1 MSGTTGT
8 IDLTRNP
15 DLAALVSDK
24 EPGDW
29 IELRVSI
36 KDKDA
41 QTLTYRIEECDDC
54 EQPESD
60 EEAAPDEKAG
70 SPAAET
76 PEEKPSK
83 KLAEKLTAGGG
94 MMM

>member
-15 DLAALVSDK
+15 DLAALVADK
-24 EPGDW
+24 APGDW

-36 KDKDA
+36 KAKDA
-41 QTLTYRIEECDDC
+41 QTLTYRIENCDDC
-54 EQPESD
+54 EKPET
-60 EEAAPDEKAG
+60 EEDDSAGEKAAT
-70 SPAAET
+70 PATET

-83 KLAEKLTAGGG
+83 KLARQLTSTDASV
-94 MMM
+94 M